1 MNLYTFNQS
10 NSWLQ
15 TKRNEE
21 IIHSNSIYEVN
32 YNYDDWRDEWRD
44 GTGSYETH
52 ELVCVSGGRPAP
64 EIVWAINRQ
73 ELQNNNIFQI
83 RDGKGVG

>member
-1 MNLYTFNQS
+1 M
-10 NSWLQ
+10 
-15 TKRNEE
+15 
-21 IIHSNSIYEVN
+21 
-32 YNYDDWRDEWRD
+32 D

-73 ELQNNNIFQI
+73 ELQNNNVFQI
-83 RDGKGVG
+83 RDGKGVGSISTHIDYVILHMIVGHL